1 MFVRVYRRLSHV
13 TLACSL
19 QQTDTIFQAI
29 LLINLSNRASTV
41 SAYFLRQRK
50 KKPYDYIFYN
60 SFANEWQCHIW
71 TAIFTSLWQVAISVF
86 RLHLCPCDID
96 CK

>member
-1 MFVRVYRRLSHV
+1 MFVKVYRRLSHV

-50 KKPYDYIFYN
+50 KKNLMITFSTIHLQMN
-60 SFANEWQCHIW
+60 GECHIW
-71 TAIFTSLWQVAISVF
+71 TAIFTSLWQVVI
-86 RLHLCPCDID
+86 
-96 CK
+96 